1 MSASGPLNLIKPMP
15 ASPMGVA
22 MAQIVSWSSLKSM
35 MKAKR
40 LLIRLFHGFLGGL
53 CLFYRVNY
61 NAPEVP
67 LTLTLG
73 PDFVVLLERQVNDPA
88 IMCAHRAGRE
98 RPVGFLD
105 LVAQLARQ
113 LSQAQ
118 LTFGTIVFCVNYDG
132 NIFSGLFAD
141 YLGYQELECVER
153 LAPLA
158 DEQA

>member
-1 MSASGPLNLIKPMP
+1 
-15 ASPMGVA
+15 
-22 MAQIVSWSSLKSM
+22 
-35 MKAKR
+35 MKAER

-53 CLFYRVNY
+53 RLFDRVNY

-67 LTLTLG
+67 VALTLG

-98 RPVGFLD
+98 RTVGFLH

-113 LSQAQ
+113 FSQAQ
-118 LTFGTIVFCVNYDG
+118 FTFGTIVLCVNYDG
-132 NIFSGLFAD
+132 NIFPGLFAH
-141 YLGYQELECVER
+141 YLGYKELQCVER

>member
-1 MSASGPLNLIKPMP
+1 
-15 ASPMGVA
+15 
-22 MAQIVSWSSLKSM
+22 

-40 LLIRLFHGFLGGL
+40 LLIRLFHGFVGGL
-53 CLFYRVNY
+53 WLLHRVNY

-67 LTLTLG
+67 LALTLG
-73 PDFVVLLERQVNDPA
+73 PDVVVLLERQVNDPA
-88 IMCAHRAGRE
+88 IVCAHRSCRQ

-113 LSQAQ
+113 FSQAQ
-118 LTFGTIVFCVNYDG
+118 LAFGTIVFRVNYDG

-158 DEQA
+158 DEQARTVADYIQVIVSLFFRRIRRPTANQYV